1 MSKKL
6 LITGGAGFIGSNA
19 AEYFLKKGDRVTLFD
34 NFSRNGSKQN
44 VKWLK
49 SLGGQLSIIEGD
61 VREANEISKAVIDM
75 DVVLHFAAQVAV
87 TTSVTNPKEDFEIN
101 ALGTLNVL
109 EGIRTKNPKAVFLF
123 SSTNKVYGEMNE
135 VKVIEDKTRY
145 NYENIDGISE
155 SFPLDFHSPYGCS
168 KGAADQYVR
177 DYARIYGIKTV
188 VFRQSCIYGPRQFG
202 VEDQGW
208 VAWFVIALSQGK
220 KITIY
225 GDGKQVRDVLFISDL
240 IRAYDLAI
248 DNISE
253 ISGQIYN
260 IGGGKENSISVWYE
274 FAPILE
280 KLFERKI
287 IANFSDWRPGDQKIY
302 ISDITKA
309 KKGLGWKPEVSP
321 KVGIEKLYNWV
332 KENKILFE

>member
-1 MSKKL
+1 MRNI
-6 LITGGAGFIGSNA
+6 LITGGAGFIGSNV
-19 AEYFLKKGDRVTLFD
+19 AEYFLKKGDRVILFD

-44 VKWLK
+44 ANWLK
-49 SLGGQLSIIEGD
+49 SLGGELSIIEGD
-61 VREANEISKAVIDM
+61 VREANEITKAVIGM

-87 TTSVTNPKEDFEIN
+87 TTSVTNPREDFEIN
-101 ALGTLNVL
+101 TLGALNIL
-109 EGIRTKNPKAVFLF
+109 EAVRTKNPKTIFLF
-123 SSTNKVYGEMNE
+123 SSTNKVYGEMEGIE
-135 VKVIEDKTRY
+135 VVEGENSY
-145 NYENIDGISE
+145 NYKNIDGISE

-208 VAWFVIALSQGK
+208 VAWFIIALCQSK

-225 GDGKQVRDVLFISDL
+225 GDGKQVRDILFISDL
-240 IRAYDLAI
+240 VRAYDLAI

-274 FAPILE
+274 FVQILE
-280 KLFERKI
+280 KLFRRKI
-287 IANFSDWRPGDQKIY
+287 TANFSDWRPGDQKIY
-302 ISDITKA
+302 ISDIDKA
-309 KKGLGWKPEVSP
+309 KKSFGWKPEVSP
-321 KVGIEKLYNWV
+321 KEGMEKLYNWV
-332 KENKILFE
+332 RENKDIFN